1 MGDFSMKNLAVVL
14 ILVAGLTMAG
24 CGSNNSSSST
34 NVNGNW
40 TAMLT
45 DASGNPAF
53 SFGTSL
59 AVNGDGTLAVS
70 NLTFTTQSGC
80 FVSGQTATGS
90 FGLSGNFN
98 GTTMGSFQFV
108 VKSQNPA
115 GNTLSLMGT
124 VSGGTITGTW
134 TLTGNLACTGSGS
147 FRMTKA

>member
-1 MGDFSMKNLAVVL
+1 MKNLAVALVL
-14 ILVAGLTMAG
+14 VVGLTMAG

-45 DASGNPAF
+45 DAGGNPAF

-124 VSGGTITGTW
+124 VNGDTITGTW

>member
-1 MGDFSMKNLAVVL
+1 MKNLAVALVL
-14 ILVAGLTMAG
+14 VVGFTMAG
-24 CGSNNSSSST
+24 CGSNNSASST
-34 NVNGNW
+34 NVNGSW

-53 SFGTSL
+53 TFGTSL
-59 AVNGDGTLAVS
+59 VANGDGTLTIS

-98 GTTMGSFQFV
+98 GNTMGSFQFV

-124 VSGGTITGTW
+124 VKGNTITGTW
-134 TLTGNLACTGSGS
+134 TLTGNLACEGSGN
-147 FRMTKA
+147 FTMTKA